1 MEINITWCTEDV
13 LHTAEEMDISLTEKE
28 ADEILLMVEK
38 NHDACIGIC
47 WDTLR
52 YYITEYRYYKRID
65 EHKSYETH
73 LWNVFA

>member
-38 NHDACIGIC
+38 NHDANMGIC
-47 WDTLR
+47 WDTIR
-52 YYITEYRYYKRID
+52 FHISEYEDFRHDSKIQSD
-65 EHKSYETH
+65 EIPF
-73 LWNVFA
+73 NIFA